1 MSGSMSGSM
10 SGPMGGPT
18 ESPRSAARPMVQVE
32 SLRKRFGGLSALG
45 DFVLVAGNWDSGWLG
60 NLYEGCAATYV
71 PDLPLYSLN
80 RIAGW
85 FSDSSRSDHWNYW
98 QAGVPAVWL
107 TDTGEY
113 RNPGYHT
120 PDDRPEV
127 IDPVFLRR
135 CTQAVLATMLEWTE
149 VATAAEREGQR

>member
-1 MSGSMSGSM
+1 
-10 SGPMGGPT
+10 PFVYWP
-18 ESPRSAARPMVQVE
+18 PDV
-32 SLRKRFGGLSALG
+32 G

-60 NLYEGCAATYV
+60 NLYEGCTATYV

-120 PDDRPEV
+120 SDDRPEV

-135 CTQAVLATMLEWTE
+135 CTQAVLATMLEWAE
-149 VATAAEREGQR
+149 VATAVEREGQR